1 MREEDYANVPD
12 EVMADYF
19 AARDRKRGI
28 GSCYTCAHNG
38 CCDGYCGGRFWERDE
53 GGGAE

>member
-1 MREEDYANVPD
+1 MREEDYANIPD

-28 GSCYTCAHNG
+28 GSCSTCAHCG
-38 CCDGYCGGRFWERDE
+38 CCDTYCGGRYWKRDE
-53 GGGAE
+53 EGGAK